1 QLPQQFNLEYRS
13 AEAGEAKAKGE
24 EVKAPVL
31 EQKPTEAAPAAE
43 GEKGEKS
50 AASYRREL
58 TPGCQ
63 RPVMIHRAI
72 YGSFERFIAIL
83 TEHFAGKWPFW
94 LSPRQILIVPVM
106 PAVNDY
112 VEELQ
117 ALFRGKGMHADIDIT
132 GNTMQK
138 KIRTGQLAQYNFIF
152 VVGAQE
158 KESRTVNIRNR
169 DDPETQKL
177 GELIPLDVAVQ
188 KMEALRDERKLK
200 TEL

>member
-1 QLPQQFNLEYRS
+1 
-13 AEAGEAKAKGE
+13 
-24 EVKAPVL
+24 
-31 EQKPTEAAPAAE
+31 
-43 GEKGEKS
+43 
-50 AASYRREL
+50 
-58 TPGCQ
+58 
-63 RPVMIHRAI
+63 
-72 YGSFERFIAIL
+72 
-83 TEHFAGKWPFW
+83 
-94 LSPRQILIVPVM
+94 
-106 PAVNDY
+106 
-112 VEELQ
+112 
-117 ALFRGKGMHADIDIT
+117 MHADIDIT

-169 DDPETQKL
+169 DDPATQKL